1 MPRSH
6 AASAHADTDALRQTP
21 KSARPTRSAKG
32 GTARP
37 HSAEPVDDAPSDHE
51 LLEAIRRGDESAFT
65 KLYDRYFDRVFH
77 FAHARMRNRADAE
90 EVTQETF
97 LAVFRS
103 VEAFAGRSALL
114 SWIYGIAK
122 NNVNNHLRRA
132 KARENRIERAEDELV
147 RNAHTFES
155 CSPEEH
161 VHFQRCAEAVEERLG
176 SVSAWQAEV
185 FALRHFENL
194 PIQDIA
200 KRMSRSNDAV
210 RSSLYRV
217 KRLIVEAVDAD
228 QAHPS

>member
-1 MPRSH
+1 MPRPH
-6 AASAHADTDALRQTP
+6 AASAHADPDTSVPNPALSRSRATP
-21 KSARPTRSAKG
+21 S
-32 GTARP
+32 
-37 HSAEPVDDAPSDHE
+37 PSDAE
-51 LLEAIRRGDESAFT
+51 LLEAIRAGDESAFT
-65 KLYDRYFDRVFH
+65 VLYERYFDRVYH
-77 FAHARMRNRADAE
+77 FAYARMRNRADAE

-122 NNVNNHLRRA
+122 NNVNNHLRRS
-132 KARENRIERAEDELV
+132 KARENRIERAEEELV
-147 RNAHTFES
+147 RNAHTFDA
-155 CSPEEH
+155 CTPEEH
-161 VHFQRCAEAVEERLG
+161 VHFQRCAQAVEESLG
-176 SVSAWQAEV
+176 SISSWQAEV

-228 QAHPS
+228 RAGPN